1 MVISRSVA
9 SGLAVAMAA
18 TFVVAPRAQTQGQA
32 PSGLARLEDPQAVE
46 AQLKQ
51 LVRGFEQVV
60 ENAVV
65 EGGKRVQARTR
76 EFLPNITL
84 ELAGDPLVSGV
95 VVPGVGFVFD
105 VQCPDILE
113 TGLALVEYYMRN
125 QQLVVPTGRV
135 SALPPDFDASRE
147 YGNHVRD
154 ALMDAMVDFS
164 GPMPIDDSEWLVVVA
179 RVPQEGRGGPGR
191 SLNDDRKLVLQI
203 RGGDLRQHRAG
214 AISKTDAKAL
224 IKETRF

>member
-1 MVISRSVA
+1 MVVSRSVV

-18 TFVVAPRAQTQGQA
+18 TFVVAARAQTQGA
-32 PSGLARLEDPQAVE
+32 TGLARLEDPQAVE

-65 EGGKRVQARTR
+65 EGGKRVQTRTR
-76 EFLPNITL
+76 EYLPNITL

-113 TGLALVEYYMRN
+113 TGLALVEYYLRN
-125 QQLVVPTGRV
+125 QQLVVPTGRA
-135 SALPPDFDASRE
+135 SALPADFDAPRE

-154 ALMDAMVDFS
+154 TLMDAMVDFS
-164 GPMPIDDSEWLVVVA
+164 GPLPIDDSEWLVVVA
-179 RVPQEGRGGPGR
+179 RVPQEGRGGPSR
-191 SLNDDRKLVLQI
+191 SLDDDRKLVLQI

-214 AISKTDAKAL
+214 AISKTEA
-224 IKETRF
+224 RP

>member
-1 MVISRSVA
+1 MVVSRSVV

-18 TFVVAPRAQTQGQA
+18 AFVVAPRAQTQGA
-32 PSGLARLEDPQAVE
+32 TGLARLEDPQAVE

-60 ENAVV
+60 GNAVV

-105 VQCPDILE
+105 VQCPNILE
-113 TGLALVEYYMRN
+113 TGLALVDYYLRN

-135 SALPPDFDASRE
+135 IALPPDFDASRE

-154 ALMDAMVDFS
+154 TLMDAMVDFS

-179 RVPQEGRGGPGR
+179 RVPQEGRGGPSR

-203 RGGDLRQHRAG
+203 RGGDLRRHRSG
-214 AISKTDAKAL
+214 AISKTEVKAL